1 MDRRKYKRIKKNM
14 VLKVNNKPGTL
25 VDISRNGLRVS
36 TPLSQTPRDIDIA
49 LKAENKNLN
58 FQGIIQWV
66 RNQGPR
72 NRSTELG
79 VRIPN
84 PSQEYDQFLDT
95 LSWDSRGQFEYG
107 WVLII
112 LSVMLLIGVVYGI
125 FTLFDLY
132 HF

>member
-1 MDRRKYKRIKKNM
+1 M

-58 FQGIIQWV
+58 LQGIIQWV

>member
-1 MDRRKYKRIKKNM
+1 MDRRKHKRIKKNM
-14 VLKVNNKPGTL
+14 VLKVNNKPSTL
-25 VDISRNGLRVS
+25 VDISRDGLRVS
-36 TPLSQTPRDIDIA
+36 TPLSKTPRDIDIA

-58 FQGIIQWV
+58 LQGIIQWV

-72 NRSTELG
+72 KRSTELG

-84 PSQEYDQFLDT
+84 PSQEYNQFLDT

-125 FTLFDLY
+125 LTLFDLY

>member
-58 FQGIIQWV
+58 LQGIIQWV
-66 RNQGPR
+66 RNKGPR